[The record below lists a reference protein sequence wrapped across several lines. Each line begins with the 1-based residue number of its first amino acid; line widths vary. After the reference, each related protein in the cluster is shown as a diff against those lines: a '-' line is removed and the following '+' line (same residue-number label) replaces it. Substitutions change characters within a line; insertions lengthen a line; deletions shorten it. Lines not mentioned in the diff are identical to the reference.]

1 MSTGNP
7 APGPAAELE
16 QLAAALGTRGFDPV
30 ITSIGGRP
38 VLVVSNPRVPALSE
52 NVLADAEW
60 FWWPWGDR
68 IARTADVDAAAVT
81 VARVL
86 AAVPEARES

>member
-7 APGPAAELE
+7 GPGPAAELE
-16 QLAAALGTRGFDPV
+16 RLAAALGARGYEAQL
-30 ITSIGGRP
+30 ITPEGREP
-38 VLVVSNPRVPALSE
+38 WLAVSNPQAPALSE
-52 NVLADAEW
+52 TVMAHAEW
-60 FWWPWGDR
+60 FWWPWADR

-86 AAVPEARES
+86 AAASE